1 MNRGHRRVLATLW
14 LTGLLLALVGL
25 SVGLSW
31 RLLVVFLILLAALA
45 WGRKIWPTLQ
55 KLEPALLLILAL
67 GIVLAAFA
75 QAPEGGFHGHHGQDA
90 HATSVLERG
99 VGFLLL
105 IGTLGVC
112 GGLLALRWKRPVGG
126 IVDILVF
133 AFCLLFP
140 LAVLLFQLFVSHHF
154 ETFAVRVGVGTLAYQ
169 LLAAFSVYIVLSQ
182 FVLQETAFR
191 RRLRPLWIGAFCL
204 LALFGAFRMLALGKS
219 LLELRQREFEPGPL
233 WQRAWERASRLDARL
248 AREALA
254 SRAARHWLERESA
267 ETAFAVLDQATRHWP
282 QGIRQRRRLE
292 RAAGSS
298 VLATLLLGAGPV
310 QEAEIRMAAM
320 ALDTRRG
327 RLFFADEQGRLYLRA
342 KKSLEAIGQVTFP
355 PDESASSAGH
365 SDAQVPGTSSGPVRD
380 LLWWEQEQRLL
391 LLFGSGSLA
400 VLEIGPGEKGLEESL
415 GLRSVEW
422 LHQPRDVSARALA
435 VVPTAGCVVIGYGDL
450 EIRPVLGSLDTEVGA
465 LLAAPASENLRGQD
479 VLRGLCFIASGR
491 SGYRVDAFGDLHPFG
506 ETPLREEA
514 LGAHCV
520 QQNHHRPRRDQAL
533 AVDCLEDGFAVCVF
547 DAYGRIHCIEKEP
560 ASGKV
565 RSFGS
570 TRDYF
575 DRPVVVDVVPAYD
588 SYYLLHTDGRVD
600 RRTGLKR
607 TVALLRPG
615 PAEWLPSFPPLLVIL
630 GLGWVL
636 LRSPRRVPCEG
647 ERCSRGE

>member
-1 MNRGHRRVLATLW
+1 MNRGPWQVLATLW
-14 LTGLLLALVGL
+14 LGGLLLALVSL
-25 SVGLSW
+25 SIEMPW
-31 RLLVVFLILLAALA
+31 RLLVVFLILLAALG
-45 WGRKIWPTLQ
+45 WGRKIWPALQ

-90 HATSVLERG
+90 HATSGLERG

-112 GGLLALRWKRPVGG
+112 GGLLALGWKRPVGG

-154 ETFAVRVGVGTLAYQ
+154 ETFAVRVGVSALAYQ
-169 LLAAFSVYIVLSQ
+169 LLAAFSVYMVLSQ
-182 FVLQETAFR
+182 FVLQEVAFR

-204 LALFGAFRMLALGKS
+204 LALFGAFRMLALGKN

-233 WQRAWERASRLDARL
+233 WQHAWERASRLDARL

-267 ETAFAVLDQATRHWP
+267 ETALAVLDQATRHWP
-282 QGIRQRRRLE
+282 QGNRQWWRLRR
-292 RAAGSS
+292 ATGSS
-298 VLATLLLGAGPV
+298 ALATLLLGAGPL
-310 QEAEIRMAAM
+310 EEEEISKAAM
-320 ALDTRRG
+320 AIDTRRG
-327 RLFFADEQGRLYLRA
+327 RLFFADEQGRLYLQA
-342 KKSLEAIGQVTFP
+342 KKSLEPIGQVTLS
-355 PDESASSAGH
+355 PDEN
-365 SDAQVPGTSSGPVRD
+365 AQSPGPSSGPVRD

-400 VLEIGPGEKGLEESL
+400 VLEIGQVEKGLEESP

-435 VVPTAGCVVIGYGDL
+435 VVPTARCVVIGYGDL
-450 EIRPVLGSLDTEVGA
+450 EIRPVLGQINPELEA
-465 LLAAPASENLRGQD
+465 LLAAPAPETLRGQD

-491 SGYRVDAFGDLHPFG
+491 GGYRVDAYGGIHPFG
-506 ETPLREEA
+506 ETPLREEE
-514 LGAHCV
+514 LGAHRV
-520 QQNHHRPRRDQAL
+520 QENSHRTRRDQAR
-533 AVDCLEDGFAVCVF
+533 AVDCSDDGFAVCVF
-547 DAYGRIHCIEKEP
+547 DAYGRIQCVEKEP
-560 ASGKV
+560 VSGKV
-565 RSFGS
+565 YSFGS

-607 TVALLRPG
+607 TVALLRPA
-615 PAEWLPSFPPLLVIL
+615 PAEWRSSFLPMLVIL

-647 ERCSRGE
+647 EGFSRAQ